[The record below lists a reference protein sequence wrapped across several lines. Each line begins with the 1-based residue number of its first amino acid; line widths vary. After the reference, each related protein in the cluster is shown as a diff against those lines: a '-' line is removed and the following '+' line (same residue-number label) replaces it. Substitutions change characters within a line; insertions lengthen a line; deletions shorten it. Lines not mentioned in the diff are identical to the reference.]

1 MKRTGNMWLYDT
13 SLNVWEE
20 HVDEAGMYP
29 VLKAALRRLERRGFA
44 VAQDPNTL
52 KNYPSLARWHW
63 VGKRQDLE
71 FHAQLSGRHL
81 QIEFFQ
87 NVVSGGNR
95 NGGRYDFGRFALMPH
110 RLRLQ
115 FVVDM
120 SLVAY
125 ALCDIG
131 YQFQEDGHSA
141 EPLEPWP
148 LTIRDI
154 ASRRRDLERTPLER
168 FNASWRANR
177 FERDETGWP
186 SAKELKSWPYP
197 DRTGRPVRTGDTKY
211 LRHKGRL
218 QRCTVYPNMNGMWQA
233 CFGDQVRYVTTGE
246 LFECERPDL
255 EPRRYVPG
263 QLERLE
269 KELAAA
275 VTAKNYRRVAVLGRA
290 LQRTAEAA

>member
-1 MKRTGNMWLYDT
+1 MWLHDT

-20 HVDEAGMYP
+20 HVDETGMYP
-29 VLKAALRRLERRGFA
+29 ILQEALNRLERRGFA
-44 VAQDPNTL
+44 VTQDPSTL

-71 FHAQLSGRHL
+71 FIASLCGRHL
-81 QIEFFQ
+81 QLEFFQ

-95 NGGRYDFGRFALMPH
+95 NGGRYDFGKFQLMPH
-110 RLRLQ
+110 RMRLQ
-115 FVVDM
+115 FIAEMTGSVRQLCELGYSFVECGHHVVP
-120 SLVAY
+120 LVVSPLSVRDAATH
-125 ALCDIG
+125 AL
-131 YQFQEDGHSA
+131 HNS
-141 EPLEPWP
+141 PL
-148 LTIRDI
+148 
-154 ASRRRDLERTPLER
+154 AR
-168 FNASWRANR
+168 FNANWGATR
-177 FERDETGWP
+177 FARDETGWP
-186 SAKELKSWPYP
+186 TAKELKSWPYP

-218 QRCTVYPNMNGMWQA
+218 QRCTVWPNMNGMWQA
-233 CFGDQVRYVTTGE
+233 CFGDQVRWVHTGE

-269 KELAAA
+269 KELSAEIA
-275 VTAKNYRRVAVLGRA
+275 AKNYRRVAALGLA